1 MWYNDDIFFRGNKM
15 IGLKRGTVKLYD
27 HQQQWDVEANNTIL
41 KLRSILKDV
50 IKDIQHIGSTSIKSI
65 KAKPIIDIVIAVDN
79 FEEILSYK
87 DKLQNSGFYYI
98 SKSDI
103 KNQLLFAC
111 GNYYE
116 KTGDLQTHFIHVVKT
131 NSIDWINYINFRNYL
146 NENLSVAK
154 GYENLKI
161 ELAQKYADDVD
172 RKRYL
177 QGKHDFIVNILRKT
191 E

>member
-1 MWYNDDIFFRGNKM
+1 M